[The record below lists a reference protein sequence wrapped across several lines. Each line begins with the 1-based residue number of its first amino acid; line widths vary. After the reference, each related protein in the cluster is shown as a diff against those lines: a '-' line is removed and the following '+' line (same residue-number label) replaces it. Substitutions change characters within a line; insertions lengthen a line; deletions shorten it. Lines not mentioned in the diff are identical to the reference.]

1 VTIVVDASLALKW
14 VLPEE
19 LVEEAWSLLQA
30 WRVQAE
36 SLIAPPIFRPEVANA
51 LHQSARRGTIT
62 GSETSDALG
71 MLIPTVVILEPP
83 GLYPRALTLAGEFRL
98 GAVYDALYVA
108 LAEHQG
114 CELWTADRR
123 LVRAVQ
129 SQMPLVRWV
138 GEVGGRVGP
147 P

>member
-1 VTIVVDASLALKW
+1 MTIVVDASLALKW
-14 VLPEE
+14 VVPEE
-19 LVEEAWSLLQA
+19 LGEEAWSLLQA

-51 LHQSARRGTIT
+51 LHQNARRGTIT
-62 GSETSDALG
+62 ESETSDALG
-71 MLIPTVVILEPP
+71 MLIPTVGILEPP
-83 GLYPRALTLAGEFRL
+83 GLYTRALTLAGEFRL

-108 LAEHQG
+108 LAEYQG

-129 SQMPLVRWV
+129 SQMPLVHWV